1 MINWLK
7 GYYDKDAAQIFLC
20 LLALIVFIGQA
31 AL

>member
-7 GYYDKDAAQIFLC
+7 GYYDKETAQIFLC
-20 LLALIVFIGQA
+20 LLALIMFIGEA